1 MYAKR
6 MSELREFCFL
16 GVSGETGLPAPNSRY
31 GLCGRETNVRRR
43 SSFHLILFCMEGLVQ
58 PRVCHVLQRSACMM
72 TCTWRVHY
80 ECQRDGM
87 I

>member
-31 GLCGRETNVRRR
+31 GLCGRKTNVRRR
-43 SSFHLILFCMEGLVQ
+43 SSFHLILFCMAVCAATCL
-58 PRVCHVLQRSACMM
+58 PRSSTQRVYDDLYMA
-72 TCTWRVHY
+72 RAL
-80 ECQRDGM
+80 
-87 I
+87 